1 MPEGHNNADLPA
13 TKEVN
18 LPPSSRNPILHP
30 GPLPSVLLACL
41 FAAGDPVD
49 RPTLAE
55 KLSVSVQELDDA
67 LADLKKHLETGTLD
81 SLMIIESGDLVQIG
95 VRPQYMTPI
104 MAIRNPKVRRLSDA
118 ALETIA
124 IIAMKQPCTRKEIED
139 MRQKDSEGTIATL
152 REARFIQDIGHLS
165 KAGTPA
171 LYSISD
177 YFLISMGLK
186 NMSELRDQ
194 IRPHLEGIAT
204 GIKSQIAG

>member
-1 MPEGHNNADLPA
+1 MPERPNSSDLPPA
-13 TKEVN
+13 KEVN
-18 LPPSSRNPILHP
+18 LPPSCRNPLLHP

-55 KLSVSVQELDDA
+55 KLSVSEQELDDA
-67 LADLKKHLETGTLD
+67 LADLKTYLETGPLD
-81 SLMIIESGDLVQIG
+81 SLMVIESGDLVQIS

-104 MAIRNPKVRRLSDA
+104 MAIRTPRVKRLSDA

-139 MRQKDSEGTIATL
+139 MRQKDCEGTIATL
-152 REARFIQDIGHLS
+152 LEARFIQDIGHLS
-165 KAGTPA
+165 KAGAPA
-171 LYSISD
+171 LYSVSD
-177 YFLISMGLK
+177 HFLISMGLK

-194 IRPHLEGIAT
+194 IRPHLERIAR
-204 GIKSQIAG
+204 

>member
-49 RPTLAE
+49 CPTLAE
-55 KLSVSVQELDDA
+55 KLSVSEQELDDA
-67 LADLKKHLETGTLD
+67 LAELKKYLETGTLD

-104 MAIRNPKVRRLSDA
+104 MAIRNPKVKRLSDA

-139 MRQKDSEGTIATL
+139 VRQKDSEGTIATL
-152 REARFIQDIGHLS
+152 VEARYIQDVGHLS
-165 KAGTPA
+165 KAGTPT
-171 LYSISD
+171 LYSVSD
-177 YFLISMGLK
+177 YFLITMGLK
-186 NMSELRDQ
+186 NMAELRDH
-194 IRPHLEGIAT
+194 IRPHLERIVH
-204 GIKSQIAG
+204 

>member
-13 TKEVN
+13 INEVT
-18 LPPSSRNPILHP
+18 LPPSCRNPLLHP
-30 GPLPSVLLACL
+30 SPLPSVLLACL

-55 KLSVSVQELDDA
+55 KLSVSEQELDDA
-67 LADLKKHLETGTLD
+67 LADLKTYLNTGPLD
-81 SLMIIESGDLVQIG
+81 SLMLIESGDLVQIS

-104 MAIRNPKVRRLSDA
+104 MAIRTPKVKRLSDA

-139 MRQKDSEGTIATL
+139 MRQKDCEGTIATL
-152 REARFIQDIGHLS
+152 LEARFIQDMGHLN

-171 LYSISD
+171 IYAVSD
-177 YFLISMGLK
+177 HFLISMGLK
-186 NMSELRDQ
+186 SMAELRDQ
-194 IRPHLEGIAT
+194 IRPHLERIAR
-204 GIKSQIAG
+204 